1 MALRSR
7 CLRLEPNGDNY
18 LINSCKM
25 AVAREFV
32 SRFAVTLWRQTL
44 RVSKVG
50 TIVCPSSVVM
60 TRNSSSYSEFQLS
73 KLINLLLVSASRS
86 VVG

>member
-18 LINSCKM
+18 LLNACKM
-25 AVAREFV
+25 AVAREFA
-32 SRFAVTLWRQTL
+32 SRFSVTLWRQTL

-50 TIVCPSSVVM
+50 TRVCPSSVVM